1 MISFPGFM
9 CLYEFT
15 VSDSDVF
22 RSDHLP
28 LFIGGGHAGAP
39 LVRNFAQ
46 RSKPPDPS
54 WMARVAS
61 SENTCSLTP
70 AILRWWLIYAT
81 MSFYLRASRWLLSII
96 WEARGRLVWN
106 ISGETGG
113 VVVLGSAIG
122 RDLGRGR

>member
-22 RSDHLP
+22 RGDHLP

-46 RSKPPDPS
+46 RSRPPDAS

-61 SENTCSLTP
+61 SENACSLTP
-70 AILRWWLIYAT
+70 AILRWWYWVLLGGILGEADRF
-81 MSFYLRASRWLLSII
+81 SALGSLRW
-96 WEARGRLVWN
+96 
-106 ISGETGG
+106 G
-113 VVVLGSAIG
+113 VVSDGQIP
-122 RDLGRGR
+122 

>member
-22 RSDHLP
+22 RGDHLP
-28 LFIGGGHAGAP
+28 IFIGGGHAGAP

-46 RSKPPDPS
+46 RSRPPDPG
-54 WMARVAS
+54 
-61 SENTCSLTP
+61 EGG
-70 AILRWWLIYAT
+70 LI
-81 MSFYLRASRWLLSII
+81 
-96 WEARGRLVWN
+96 
-106 ISGETGG
+106 GEHLFVDAGNLE

-122 RDLGRGR
+122 RDLG